1 MKAVEPQAREIGMIV
16 ASPQNG
22 MIRLSVIVDG
32 QTELFVIS
40 RTAAASAAGRIAE
53 ALAKSA

>member
-1 MKAVEPQAREIGMIV
+1 MNEPLHQEIGMIV
-16 ASPQNG
+16 ASPKNG
-22 MIRLSVIVDG
+22 MLQLSIVVDG
-32 QTELFVIS
+32 RTELFVIS